1 MNDAPPP
8 LLSVSPDAYLSWYA
22 VRLSSCASRA
32 LKSIESRFP
41 TVHTKATRFVVA
53 VFGNATVID
62 ALLSVAAVAAFAIL
76 AGSCFFGIPF
86 GPALIVL
93 DCIAGGTVAVC
104 VGLWW
109 WVNPA
114 KAARDH
120 AELMATVADEL
131 NSIWEASAVF
141 DGINDADLEHMRPA
155 FVRADKDTD
164 LTWTRFD
171 PVIDAACRNE
181 YDTIAGATA
190 AGALQKILLGSPD
203 KVAAWKH
210 VFPLLEK
217 NLCWTR
223 GCIGFPKILAAA
235 VSICRQ
241 CSPVDAKQ
249 IHGQVLSLLFKET
262 HYGDDASQGSNAAF
276 DFLLLNSTPGMREDA
291 RTCFEIRDF
300 NDVNVGE
307 KLDALHSFL
316 TGGTITS
323 TQFRMRFNS
332 SARKILLKNS
342 TRSMDFDECFER
354 AHYPDGCVLHHEF
367 GYDIF
372 AEHPDAMEK
381 EVAALEEQFDNVDG
395 PVAVTSY
402 FTDTGTSR
410 TAKALIRNCLRH
422 SPKDVALRLIRL
434 ICKCP
439 YTTDNDSQWSQTY
452 TLVFISRMPHEYRE
466 KLAVAL
472 GRTDAEILEMRKTW
486 LAEEELAL
494 KRKAKP

>member
-1 MNDAPPP
+1 M
-8 LLSVSPDAYLSWYA
+8 
-22 VRLSSCASRA
+22 
-32 LKSIESRFP
+32 
-41 TVHTKATRFVVA
+41 
-53 VFGNATVID
+53 
-62 ALLSVAAVAAFAIL
+62 AAFAIL

-104 VGLWW
+104 VGPW
-109 WVNPA
+109 WVNLA

-131 NSIWEASAVF
+131 NSIWGASAVF
-141 DGINDADLEHMRPA
+141 CDIKDADLEDMRLP
-155 FVRADKDTD
+155 FVHADEDTD

-171 PVIDAACRNE
+171 PVIDAAFRNNH
-181 YDTIAGATA
+181 DTVVGATA
-190 AGALQKILLGSPD
+190 AGVLQKILLGSPD

-217 NLCWTR
+217 NLCWIR
-223 GCIGFPKILAAA
+223 GCIEFPKILAEA

-241 CSPVDAKQ
+241 CSPMDAKQ

-262 HYGDDASQGSNAAF
+262 HYGDDVSSRVLNAAF
-276 DFLLLNSTPGMREDA
+276 DFLLSNFTPKMREDA

-316 TGGTITS
+316 TGGKITS
-323 TQFRMRFNS
+323 VQFQMRFNS
-332 SARKILLKNS
+332 SARKILLRN
-342 TRSMDFDECFER
+342 RAYPMDFD
-354 AHYPDGCVLHHEF
+354 DGCKVAHGLHECVLRHEF
-367 GYDIF
+367 GYAIF
-372 AEHPDAMEK
+372 AEHPHAIEK
-381 EVAALEEQFDNVDG
+381 KVAALEKQFDGADG
-395 PVAVTSY
+395 PAAVTSY
-402 FTDTGTSR
+402 FTDAGTSR

-434 ICKCP
+434 IDKCP
-439 YTTDNDSQWSQTY
+439 KVVANDSHWLKIY
-452 TLVFISRMPHEYRE
+452 KFAFISRMPHEYRE
-466 KLAVAL
+466 KLAAAL